1 MFMPDF
7 DDVMEIHGD
16 LVEMFRADADPIEPP
31 GARDEDL
38 VQSACLR
45 PNTSVGDWDKYE
57 SLFEKAAALF
67 HSLVQNRAFH
77 NGNKRTALVTL
88 LATLHRNG
96 WILDSSVDDEAV
108 YELTVAVANGGFPG
122 QAGRLDPDAVRPAGH
137 GLAGGPCGDLGECGA
152 SRGRRVQ
159 AAGNDSQVHGR
170 AQTPCENLRS
180 ETNAAGRNHEAKD
193 AGPCASAS
201 LSDQQ
206 HEAATPAVRP
216 AEREP
221 AMLRARAAIDT
232 CTAKDHAETL
242 PARSSSRTGGQG
254 VADASTIP

>member
-31 GARDEDL
+31 GTRDEDL

-108 YELTVAVANGGFPG
+108 YELTAAVANGGFPG
-122 QAGRLDPDAVRPAGH
+122 QAGRLDPDASVRQVTDWLEAHVVTLGNAELQ
-137 GLAGGPCGDLGECGA
+137 GEDESRQRETTVRYMGALKRLAK
-152 SRGRRVQ
+152 
-159 AAGNDSQVHGR
+159 
-170 AQTPCENLRS
+170 T
-180 ETNAAGRNHEAKD
+180 
-193 AGPCASAS
+193 
-201 LSDQQ
+201 
-206 HEAATPAVRP
+206 
-216 AEREP
+216 
-221 AMLRARAAIDT
+221 
-232 CTAKDHAETL
+232 
-242 PARSSSRTGGQG
+242 
-254 VADASTIP
+254 